1 LSASLFIVV
10 ILLTPL
16 QVDRVAFRMIT
27 VANEAKAMELRAR
40 ILAGESFEALAMENS
55 TDPSGAGGGFVGV
68 FAPADLR
75 QEFRGALSGLTP
87 GQISPVGKIGNE
99 FFLLELV
106 APSEVEWI
114 TENSAAMDAL
124 KKRQFQEAAK
134 SFTKAIALAEKFGA
148 DDDRLAQ
155 SLSGLVEAYTQ
166 EQDFASAII
175 VYRRILAIR
184 WSAASDKGSLAV
196 ADLVDRF
203 TDVLRLSYFRGE
215 QFDEALKQF
224 QTALNQTA
232 IGEPLSLAMTGILI
246 KAELNAEAEEVMQR
260 AIRTFPNSRRL
271 RYKEAEMYRDS
282 GSMRKALEG
291 FREASQMKA
300 PSSMSPEQDRLQLS
314 FIYQRIGGIN
324 TDLTQ
329 FDAAIA
335 AYKKALEIS
344 AKNADARM
352 ALGDLYLRR
361 GQATEALAEFG
372 TLVSAVPDK
381 AAPLYRLADA
391 HLKLGNFSEA
401 ATAAAKALKIDP
413 QERKA
418 HYVMGLA
425 LTRMG
430 RTDEG
435 QKELAEYSKQEA
447 KAQAELNEQRDIL
460 VSNRGAAALVL
471 DGRGE
476 DAIAAFRKSIEE
488 HRSSGA
494 LRLNFGL
501 ALGLLG
507 RHEQAVSAL
516 KELVVAGAGENFL
529 VYKALAGE
537 YASLKDEKTSQKYAA
552 LYVQKIDAALEE
564 ELR

>member
-1 LSASLFIVV
+1 M
-10 ILLTPL
+10 PL
-16 QVDRVAFRMIT
+16 QADRVAFRLIT
-27 VANEAKAMELRAR
+27 VPNESKATELRTR
-40 ILAGESFEALAMENS
+40 ILAGESFETLAMENS
-55 TDPSGAGGGFVGV
+55 TDPSAPDGGFVGV

-75 QEFRGALSGLTP
+75 PELRGALSGLTG

-114 TENSAAMDAL
+114 TQNSAAVDAL
-124 KKRQFQEAAK
+124 KKGRFPEAAK

-155 SLSGLVEAYTQ
+155 SLSGLVETYTQ
-166 EQDFASAII
+166 QQDFASAGA

-184 WSAASDKGSLAV
+184 WSAASNKGSLAV

-203 TDVLRLSYFRGE
+203 TDVLRLSYFQGK

-232 IGEPLSLAMTGILI
+232 ISEPLFLAMTGILV
-246 KAELNAEAEEVMQR
+246 KGELNSEAEDVMQR
-260 AIRTFPNSRRL
+260 AIRTFPASRRL

-282 GSMRKALEG
+282 GRMRKALEV
-291 FREASQMKA
+291 FQEACQMKA

-329 FDAAIA
+329 FDAAIG

-344 AKNADARM
+344 PKNADARM

-361 GQATEALAEFG
+361 GQATEALAEF
-372 TLVSAVPDK
+372 TNLVSAVPDK
-381 AAPLYRLADA
+381 AAPLHRFAEA
-391 HLKLGNFSEA
+391 QLKLGNFSEA

-447 KAQAELNEQRDIL
+447 QAQAELNEQRDIL

-471 DGRGE
+471 GGQGE
-476 DAIAAFRKSIEE
+476 NAIAAFRKSIEE

-529 VYKALAGE
+529 VYKALASE
-537 YASLKDEKTSQKYAA
+537 YASLKDERTSQKYAA
-552 LYVQKIDAALEE
+552 LYIQRIDAALEE
-564 ELR
+564 ELH

>member
-1 LSASLFIVV
+1 
-10 ILLTPL
+10 
-16 QVDRVAFRMIT
+16 MIT
-27 VANEAKAMELRAR
+27 VTKEAKATELRTR
-40 ILAGESFEALAMENS
+40 ILAGESFETLAMENS
-55 TDPSGAGGGFVGV
+55 TDPSGPSGGFVGV

-75 QEFRGALSGLTP
+75 QELRTALSGLMP
-87 GQISPVGKIGNE
+87 GQVSPVGKIGND

-106 APSEVEWI
+106 APSELEWI
-114 TENSAAMDAL
+114 TENSTASDAL
-124 KKRQFQEAAK
+124 KKGLYPDAAK
-134 SFTKAIALAEKFGA
+134 SFSKAIDLAEKFGA

-155 SLSGLVEAYTQ
+155 SLNGLLETYTRQ
-166 EQDFASAII
+166 QDFASAGS

-184 WSAASDKGSLAV
+184 WSAESNKGNLAV

-203 TDVLRLSYFRGE
+203 TDVLGLAYFRGK
-215 QFDEALKQF
+215 QFDEALKKYQN
-224 QTALNQTA
+224 ALNQTA
-232 IGEPLSLAMTGILI
+232 VSEPLFLAMTSILV
-246 KAELNAEAEEVMQR
+246 KAELNAEAEDVMLR
-260 AIRTFPNSRRL
+260 AIRTFPGSRRL

-282 GSMRKALEG
+282 GRMRKALEV
-291 FREASQMKA
+291 FQEASQMKPPA
-300 PSSMSPEQDRLQLS
+300 SMSPDQDRLQLS

-344 AKNADARM
+344 PKNADARM

-361 GQATEALAEFG
+361 GQATEGIAEFS
-372 TLVSAVPDK
+372 TLVSAFPDK
-381 AAPLYRLADA
+381 AVPLYRFADA
-391 HLKLGNFSEA
+391 NLKLGNFSEA

-430 RTDEG
+430 RAEEG
-435 QKELAEYSKQEA
+435 QHELAEYSKQEA
-447 KAQAELNEQRDIL
+447 QAQTDINEERGIL

-471 DGRGE
+471 NGQTD

-488 HRSSGA
+488 HQASAS

-507 RHEQAVSAL
+507 RHQQAVSVL
-516 KELVVAGAGENFL
+516 KDLIDTATGENFL

-552 LYVQKIDAALEE
+552 VYIQKIDAALEE